1 MLQHLIDF
9 IAENPANWI
18 TLIQQE
24 PYNIKVC
31 SSGNFILLKY
41 DQLNSDMSLPICQ
54 VCRGI
59 ILEKHKNS
67 SKWSVVCY
75 PFDKF
80 FNYGECTAATID
92 WESAIV
98 REKVDGSLMKL
109 WTDLNGEWHLAT
121 NGTIDAFK
129 APVSGNLEGLTYGD
143 IFERAIGYNFKL
155 FARYLNPYNTY
166 MFELVSPLT
175 QVTVFY
181 EEDAVYYLGHRNKLF
196 GKESYEYDPYWKD
209 FGVREP
215 KVYKLNSI
223 NDCIALVNTFTK
235 DEEGVVVSDRE
246 FNRIKVKSPEYLLAA
261 HAANNGKLGLRT
273 AVRLIQ
279 EDKVDDFLAYA
290 PMHKNKM
297 DIIIA
302 AYREIEDDFYNAFY
316 VLKEDF
322 WMPRKNFVHAI
333 QYHFGDSDIFA
344 YLMWQYS
351 NRDYGIKDYM
361 HRLTERKIMDL
372 IKEKIK
378 KEMEEID
385 DE

>member
-1 MLQHLIDF
+1 
-9 IAENPANWI
+9 
-18 TLIQQE
+18 
-24 PYNIKVC
+24 
-31 SSGNFILLKY
+31 
-41 DQLNSDMSLPICQ
+41 
-54 VCRGI
+54 
-59 ILEKHKNS
+59 
-67 SKWSVVCY
+67 
-75 PFDKF
+75 
-80 FNYGECTAATID
+80 
-92 WESAIV
+92 
-98 REKVDGSLMKL
+98 
-109 WTDLNGEWHLAT
+109 
-121 NGTIDAFK
+121 
-129 APVSGNLEGLTYGD
+129 
-143 IFERAIGYNFKL
+143 
-155 FARYLNPYNTY
+155 

-175 QVTVFY
+175 QVTIFY

-223 NDCIALVNTFTK
+223 SDCTALVNTFTK

-302 AYREIEDDFYNAFY
+302 AYQEIENDFYNAFY

-322 WMPRKNFVHAI
+322 WMPRKNFVNAI